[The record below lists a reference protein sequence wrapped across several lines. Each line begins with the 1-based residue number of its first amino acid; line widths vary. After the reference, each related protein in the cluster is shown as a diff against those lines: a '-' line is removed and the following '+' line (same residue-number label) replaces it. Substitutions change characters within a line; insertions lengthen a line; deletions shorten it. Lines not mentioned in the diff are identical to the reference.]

1 MNNNDPFNIFENKDT
16 DTPINNNTTTPNVVS
31 EPEEIDILKPQAKE
45 KEPKKKLNGS
55 IFLSIIFVATFLSVC
70 VLVVKTFVYGEKID
84 EYEEVFTEI
93 EKKNEESI
101 IVYEGKEIDSEVLK
115 KVAATELIS
124 CINSKVPADNLPDS
138 IKNKINEINN
148 YYNRSN
154 NYFAY
159 SYKDIYTGFTVSYNA
174 NQNIF
179 SASSIKAPKDIYIYE
194 MASEGKINLDEELTY
209 TGNYVNSGSGVLKNK
224 PVNTKYTVRTLLEYS
239 TVTSDNAAHNMLMD
253 RFGRENML
261 KFWSEKGTTGIFT
274 LQTNWGVTNAHDATI
289 YMEELYRFYASNDE
303 YGNALMN
310 NFLNSYPKFIKG
322 KNNWKVA
329 SKSGWAGT
337 ALHEVTIVFADNP
350 YILVALSNLGDKEYQ
365 SYFDTV
371 NELTYQLHEEY
382 WKYKMEKCNNIKQY

>member
-159 SYKDIYTGFTVSYNA
+159 SYKDI
-174 NQNIF
+174 
-179 SASSIKAPKDIYIYE
+179 
-194 MASEGKINLDEELTY
+194 
-209 TGNYVNSGSGVLKNK
+209 
-224 PVNTKYTVRTLLEYS
+224 
-239 TVTSDNAAHNMLMD
+239 
-253 RFGRENML
+253 
-261 KFWSEKGTTGIFT
+261 
-274 LQTNWGVTNAHDATI
+274 
-289 YMEELYRFYASNDE
+289 
-303 YGNALMN
+303 
-310 NFLNSYPKFIKG
+310 
-322 KNNWKVA
+322 
-329 SKSGWAGT
+329 
-337 ALHEVTIVFADNP
+337 
-350 YILVALSNLGDKEYQ
+350 
-365 SYFDTV
+365 
-371 NELTYQLHEEY
+371 
-382 WKYKMEKCNNIKQY
+382 